1 MECGSIQ
8 KIIDEMMKTSIAM
21 LQETPIIKCFEYR
34 HPETIPNPSIIG
46 NWSNWWRG
54 MVSENHW
61 FK

>member
-34 HPETIPNPSIIG
+34 HPETIPNPSIKGIC
-46 NWSNWWRG
+46 
-54 MVSENHW
+54 MI
-61 FK
+61 